1 MLSDMAIHIL
11 KEGRIKARVKR
22 AGMLQVLTF
31 EIKRVTQ
38 GNISFPELYVKRMID
53 LNELTRLAKEFG
65 LPVEAENGR
74 AFPEGTGAMDFIGV

>member
-1 MLSDMAIHIL
+1 MISEVAKNIL
-11 KEGRIKARVKR
+11 KAGSIKARVRR

-31 EIKRVTQ
+31 NVRKVNQ
-38 GNISFPELYVKRMID
+38 GNISFSELYVKRMID

-74 AFPEGTGAMDFIGV
+74 AFPEGAVAMDFIGL

>member
-1 MLSDMAIHIL
+1 MISEVAKNIL
-11 KEGRIKARVKR
+11 KAGSIKARVRR

-31 EIKRVTQ
+31 NVRKVNQ
-38 GNISFPELYVKRMID
+38 GNISFSELYVKRMID

-74 AFPEGTGAMDFIGV
+74 AFPEGTVAMDFIGL